1 MSGRQTSAG
10 IAIALCALL
19 WSTGGIL
26 IKSVDWSPFAI
37 AGARSIVGAL
47 SIMLLLRR
55 KPVFV
60 IRTKTGAIDRVQ
72 TAICFAAAL
81 AYSLTMIL
89 FVVANKL
96 TTAANTILLQYTN
109 PLYVIL
115 FGPLILG
122 EKNSRIDYVT
132 VAGVFAGMFLFLVD
146 GLRSGNTL
154 GNILAALSGIA
165 FGFTALFMRKQKDGH
180 PSDSFVLAHL
190 ITVVAMSPFCFT
202 SGAPSFQSWGALLAL
217 GIFQIGIPSVLY
229 SMGIVRVTAVSAVL
243 ITMLEPLM
251 NPVWVFIFRA
261 EAPSPTAILGGAVIL
276 GFLLLRT
283 AVKAKTPHG

>member
-1 MSGRQTSAG
+1 MPSRQTNAG
-10 IAIALCALL
+10 FAIALCALL

-26 IKSVDWSPFAI
+26 IKSVDWNPFAI
-37 AGARSIVGAL
+37 AGVRSAIGAL
-47 SIMLLLRR
+47 TIMLLLRR
-55 KPVFV
+55 VPVFV
-60 IRTKTGAIDRVQ
+60 IRTKAGAVDRAQ
-72 TAICFAAAL
+72 TTICFGAAL

-132 VAGVFAGMFLFLVD
+132 VAGVFAGMILFLVD
-146 GLRSGNTL
+146 GIRGGNTL
-154 GNILAALSGIA
+154 GNILAAFSGIM
-165 FGFTALFMRKQKDGH
+165 FGFSTLLMRKQKDGH

-190 ITVVAMSPFCFT
+190 MTIVAMSPFYF
-202 SGAPSFQSWGALLAL
+202 SLPALSIQGWGALLAL

-229 SMGIVRVTAVSAVL
+229 SVGITRIAAVSAVL
-243 ITMLEPLM
+243 ITILEPLM
-251 NPVWVFIFRA
+251 NPVWVFIFRR
-261 EAPSPTAILGGAVIL
+261 EAPSRTAILGGIVIL
-276 GFLLLRT
+276 GFLFLRT
-283 AVKAKTPHG
+283 AVKSKK